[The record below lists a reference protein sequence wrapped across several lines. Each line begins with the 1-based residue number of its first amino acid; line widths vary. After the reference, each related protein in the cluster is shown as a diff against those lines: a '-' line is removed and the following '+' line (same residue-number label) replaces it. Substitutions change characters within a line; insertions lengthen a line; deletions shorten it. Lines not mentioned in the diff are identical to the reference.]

1 MVTSVREGMRKI
13 REATATMK
21 MRVGKELEL
30 GMMGHSQVELMM
42 MMMMMMKMMKTTT
55 VII

>member
-13 REATATMK
+13 REATAMMK

-42 MMMMMMKMMKTTT
+42 MMKMIKTTT

>member
-1 MVTSVREGMRKI
+1 MRKI
-13 REATATMK
+13 REATAMMK

-30 GMMGHSQVELMM
+30 GMMGHSQVELLLMM
-42 MMMMMMKMMKTTT
+42 TMKMIKTTT

>member
-13 REATATMK
+13 REATAMMK
-21 MRVGKELEL
+21 MTVGKELEL

-42 MMMMMMKMMKTTT
+42 MMMIMKMIKTTT